1 MMYLKTYQVKVVSA
15 LKAFFAKAHSTK
27 TEIEKASSLLPANL
41 RQSLNWVSATY
52 QNLGYSF
59 QDLPRTGL
67 GNPYP
72 RVVIKVPTGGGK
84 TLLAVEAI
92 REYQNLFV
100 QRKTGLVVWV
110 VPSETIYTQTVQKLR
125 DKGNYLRQL
134 LDQCSGG
141 NTLIFEKG
149 QRLTKQDVEQN
160 LVVLFVMIQSVS
172 RKNGKESLRV
182 FQDSGG
188 YEAFFPLDHRYD
200 LHKQLI
206 EQVPNLDVFAGTDSA
221 MPQIKTSLG
230 NAIRLTNPLMIIDE
244 IHKVFSDQQ
253 RKTIDDLNP
262 AMILGFSATPK
273 ENMNIIIRIS
283 GLELKN
289 EDMIKLDMHILPP
302 SNKRIIGWQTMLKE
316 IKQHRD
322 KLEKAAT
329 KLQKDRNIYIRPIAL
344 IQVEATGKDQR
355 GKRNRIH
362 SLDAKEQLIALG
374 VPLDDIAI
382 KTSAQNDIE
391 DVDLFS
397 QHCPVR
403 YIITKEALKEGW
415 DCSYAYILGVIPN
428 VSSNTS
434 ITQLIGRILRQP
446 FAKKTGIRELDES
459 YVYYAKGSSGDLIKQ
474 VQTGFKQE
482 GLEDLISKVK
492 PRKSS
497 DDVQTRVVKIRKEF
511 SRKYRGAFYLPVWVM
526 VEESGKKRK
535 FNYHVDI
542 KPNLGF
548 ESFQLSDPQI
558 IAVANALSE
567 ETKERRTLAVTLDEQ
582 SHTKV
587 EDEVT
592 QVGEISEVSLSYA
605 TRRFSEVVE
614 NPFLARKKAEEF
626 ITLLENKC
634 GRAKVKSHFGFIIAE
649 LVNFLNSYRFEREE
663 TAFRSMIQT
672 GKLVLAVSDNPTV
685 GYSVPTAESI
695 SIDRAPNPFSKY
707 LYEDM
712 ELSSLNSLETKV
724 AGILDQQEKLVWW
737 FRNKISRGWYSIQG
751 WRQNKIHPDFVAAK
765 RKGDGALELVYVLE
779 SKGEHLLGSADT
791 EYKNK
796 VLQEMTK
803 TKPQTYQMEINFGQ
817 VNENVAFYLVEQG
830 KEDAEI
836 RSLF

>member
-1 MMYLKTYQVKVVSA
+1 MFLKSYQVKVVSV
-15 LKAFFAKAHSTK
+15 LKAFFSKAHLTK
-27 TEIEKASSLLPANL
+27 SEVEKATNQLPEHL
-41 RQSLNWVSATY
+41 RRSLNWVSSMYEA
-52 QNLGYSF
+52 LGYPLH
-59 QDLPRTGL
+59 DLPKTGL

-72 RVVIKVPTGGGK
+72 RIVIKVPTGGGK

-92 REYQNLFV
+92 REYQNLFI

-110 VPSETIYTQTVQKLR
+110 VSSETIYTQTLQKLR
-125 DKGNYLRQL
+125 DKSNYLRQL

-141 NTLIFEKG
+141 NTLILEKG
-149 QRLTKQDVEQN
+149 QRLTRQDIEEN
-160 LVVLFVMIQSVS
+160 LVILFIMIQSVS
-172 RKNGKESLRV
+172 RLKGKEALKV

-200 LHKQLI
+200 LHKQMI
-206 EQVPNLDVFAGTDSA
+206 EQVPNLDVFSGADSV

-244 IHKVFSDQQ
+244 IHRIFSDQQ

-262 AMILGFSATPK
+262 VMVLGFSATPRDD
-273 ENMNIIIRIS
+273 MNIIVRIS
-283 GLELKN
+283 GVELKN
-289 EDMIKLDMHILPP
+289 EEMIKLDMHIIPP

-322 KLEKAAT
+322 KLEKVAT

-344 IQVEATGKDQR
+344 IQVEATGKEQR
-355 GKRNRIH
+355 GKRNRVH
-362 SLDAKEQLIALG
+362 SLDVKEQLIALS
-374 VPLDDIAI
+374 VPPDEIAI

-397 QHCPVR
+397 QHCPIR

-434 ITQLIGRILRQP
+434 ITQLIGRVLRQP

-474 VQTGFKQE
+474 VQSGFKHE

-492 PRKSS
+492 LRRSS
-497 DDVQTRVVKIRKEF
+497 DDVQTKVVKIRKEF
-511 SRKYRGAFYLPVWVM
+511 SKKYRGAFYLPVWVM
-526 VEESGKKRK
+526 VEQSGKKRK
-535 FNYHVDI
+535 FNYHMDI
-542 KPNLGF
+542 KPNLTF
-548 ESFQLSDPQI
+548 ESFQLSDTQI
-558 IAVANALSE
+558 DSIANALSE
-567 ETKERRTLAVTLDEQ
+567 ETRERRTLAVTLDEQ
-582 SHTKV
+582 SRTKF
-587 EDEVT
+587 EDETVH
-592 QVGEISEVSLSYA
+592 VGEISEVSLNYA
-605 TRRFSEVVE
+605 TRRFFEVIE
-614 NPFLARKKAEEF
+614 NPFLARKKVEE
-626 ITLLENKC
+626 IISLLETRC
-634 GRAKVKSHFGFIIAE
+634 GRETMKEHFGFIIAE
-649 LVNFLNSYRFEREE
+649 LVNHLNRYRFEREE
-663 TAFRSMIQT
+663 TAFRSMMQA
-672 GKLVLAVSDNPTV
+672 GQLLLAVSDDSTI
-685 GYSVPTAESI
+685 GYSVPTTESV
-695 SIDRAPNPFSKY
+695 SVDRTPNPFSKY

-724 AGILDQQEKLVWW
+724 AGVLDQQEKLVWW
-737 FRNKISRGWYSIQG
+737 FRNKVSRGWYAIQG

-765 RKGDGALELVYVLE
+765 RKSDGALELVYVLE
-779 SKGEHLLGSADT
+779 SKGEQLIGNPDT
-791 EYKNK
+791 QYKSK
-796 VLQEMTK
+796 VMQTMSK
-803 TKPQTYQMEINFGQ
+803 TKVQTYQMELEFGK
-817 VNENVAFYLVEQG
+817 VNENVSFYLVEQG